1 MRIGLISDSHHAFDR
16 LETALEKL
24 LNEGI
29 DLLLHAG
36 DMGTE
41 ETLQK
46 LAALAVPSYA
56 VFGNN
61 DYNLFALRERFNVEA
76 EPWRVKHEGLRIK
89 LMHRP
94 LYFENDGADLTVF
107 GHTHIP
113 EAKLAGKTLVINPG
127 EVCGRESGETHCAI
141 AVLKE
146 MGWRVTQYRA
156 DKNGWREETTE
167 FIF

>member
-1 MRIGLISDSHHAFDR
+1 MRIGLISDSHYAFDR
-16 LETALEKL
+16 LDFALDKL
-24 LNEGI
+24 LHEGI
-29 DLLLHAG
+29 DVLLHAG

-41 ETLQK
+41 TTLQT
-46 LAALAVPSYA
+46 LAGLGVPSYA

-61 DYNLFALRERFNVEA
+61 DYRLLELRERYNVEA
-76 EPWRVKHEGLRIK
+76 EPWRLAHNNLKIK

-94 LYFENDGADLTVF
+94 LFFENDGADLTVF

-141 AVLKE
+141 AVRGPE
-146 MGWRVTQYRA
+146 GWRVTQYRA
-156 DKNGWREETTE
+156 DKNGWRETTTE

>member
-16 LETALEKL
+16 LQTALDKL
-24 LNEGI
+24 LGEGI

-36 DMGTE
+36 DMGSE
-41 ETLQK
+41 
-46 LAALAVPSYA
+46 AALEKMAALDVPSYA

-61 DYNLFALRERFNVEA
+61 DYRLFELRARYNVEA
-76 EPWRVKHEGLRIK
+76 EPWRVKHGELRIK

-141 AVLKE
+141 AVRSE
-146 MGWRVTQYRA
+146 TGWQVTQYRQ
-156 DKNGWREETTE
+156 DQNGWREETTE
-167 FIF
+167 FTF